1 MLWESADIDDLISK
15 KGTAGLFIRWC
26 LFGYKDRKKQR
37 QHRTIP
43 ALRLKHRSGSC
54 RISLAVSALRIMRY
68 CPKRVNRLS
77 QCLFYFCYNMP
88 GGAVNKYGYS
98 TFCLRKALGVM
109 PFSFRNTR
117 LKLRMVPKPHC
128 SATWVMGRLLPC
140 SSAAAW
146 LMRYWLIK
154 S

>member
-15 KGTAGLFIRWC
+15 KAPPDFSSGGAFLTI
-26 LFGYKDRKKQR
+26 KIEKK
-37 QHRTIP
+37 T
-43 ALRLKHRSGSC
+43 KF
-54 RISLAVSALRIMRY
+54 MRY

-77 QCLFYFCYNMP
+77 QCLFYFYYNMP
-88 GGAVNKYGYS
+88 GGTVNKYGYS

>member
-15 KGTAGLFIRWC
+15 KAPPDFSSGGAFLAI
-26 LFGYKDRKKQR
+26 KIEKK
-37 QHRTIP
+37 T
-43 ALRLKHRSGSC
+43 KF
-54 RISLAVSALRIMRY
+54 MRY

>member
-15 KGTAGLFIRWC
+15 KAPPDFSSGGAFLAI
-26 LFGYKDRKKQR
+26 KIEKKTKFMQ
-37 QHRTIP
+37 
-43 ALRLKHRSGSC
+43 
-54 RISLAVSALRIMRY
+54 Y

-77 QCLFYFCYNMP
+77 QCLFYFYYNMP
-88 GGAVNKYGYS
+88 GGTVNKYGYS

>member
-15 KGTAGLFIRWC
+15 KAPPDFSSGGAFLTI
-26 LFGYKDRKKQR
+26 KIEKK
-37 QHRTIP
+37 T
-43 ALRLKHRSGSC
+43 KF
-54 RISLAVSALRIMRY
+54 MRY
-68 CPKRVNRLS
+68 CPKRVNCLS